1 MNIEIIG
8 TIINVAVILFA
19 TYFSGK
25 ILVNEKVKA
34 LVPYGVEYANTLVEK
49 TNREKLIKAV
59 AFIEITLINAVPSVF
74 KPIVD
79 YLINSEEIVIYIER
93 YLVKIKIDKK

>member
-1 MNIEIIG
+1 MNIEILG

-25 ILVNEKVKA
+25 VLVNEKVKA

-59 AFIEITLINAVPSVF
+59 AFIEITLINAVPNVF
-74 KPIVD
+74 KPLVD
-79 YLINSEEIVIYIER
+79 YLIDTDKIVKYIER
-93 YLVKIKIDKK
+93 YLTELKLKDN

>member
-1 MNIEIIG
+1 MNIEILG
-8 TIINVAVILFA
+8 TIINVVVILFA

-25 ILVNEKVKA
+25 LIVNEKIKS
-34 LVPYGVEYANTLVEK
+34 LIPLGVEYANTLVEK

-59 AFIEITLINAVPSVF
+59 AFIEITLINAVPTVF

-79 YLINSEEIVIYIER
+79 YLIDTDKIVKYIER
-93 YLVKIKIDKK
+93 YLTELKLKDN

>member
-25 ILVNEKVKA
+25 LIVNEKVKS
-34 LVPYGVEYANTLVEK
+34 LVPLGVDYANTLVEK

-59 AFIEITLINAVPSVF
+59 AFIEITLINAVPNAF

-79 YLINSEEIVIYIER
+79 YLINSEEIVKYIER
-93 YLVKIKIDKK
+93 YLVKIKIERE

>member
-1 MNIEIIG
+1 MNIEILG

-19 TYFSGK
+19 TYFSGRV
-25 ILVNEKVKA
+25 LVNEKVKA

-49 TNREKLIKAV
+49 TNREKLTKAV
-59 AFIEITLINAVPSVF
+59 AFIEITLINAVPNVF

-79 YLINSEEIVIYIER
+79 YLINSEEIVKYIER
-93 YLVKIKIDKK
+93 YLVKIKIERE

>member
-25 ILVNEKVKA
+25 VLVNEKV
-34 LVPYGVEYANTLVEK
+34 
-49 TNREKLIKAV
+49 
-59 AFIEITLINAVPSVF
+59 
-74 KPIVD
+74 
-79 YLINSEEIVIYIER
+79 
-93 YLVKIKIDKK
+93 

>member
-1 MNIEIIG
+1 MNIEMIG

-19 TYFSGK
+19 TYFSSK
-25 ILVNEKVKA
+25 VLVNEKVKA

-59 AFIEITLINAVPSVF
+59 AFIEITLINAVPNVF
-74 KPIVD
+74 KPIID
-79 YLINSEEIVIYIER
+79 YLINSEEIVKHIER
-93 YLVKIKIDKK
+93 YLLKIKIDKD

>member
-25 ILVNEKVKA
+25 VLVNEKVKA
-34 LVPYGVEYANTLVEK
+34 LVPLGVDYANTLVDK

-59 AFIEITLINAVPSVF
+59 AFIEITLINAVPNAF
-74 KPIVD
+74 KPIID
-79 YLINSEEIVIYIER
+79 YLINSEEIVKHIER
-93 YLVKIKIDKK
+93 YLVKIKTDKK

>member
-25 ILVNEKVKA
+25 VLVNEKVKA

-59 AFIEITLINAVPSVF
+59 AFIEITLINAVPNAF
-74 KPIVD
+74 KPVVD
-79 YLINSEEIVIYIER
+79 YLINSDEIVKYIER
-93 YLVKIKIDKK
+93 YLVKVKIDKQ

>member
-25 ILVNEKVKA
+25 VLVNEKVKA
-34 LVPYGVEYANTLVEK
+34 LVPYGVEYANTLVDK
-49 TNREKLIKAV
+49 TNKEKLIKAV
-59 AFIEITLINAVPSVF
+59 AFTEITLINAVPNAF
-74 KPIVD
+74 KPVVD
-79 YLINSEEIVIYIER
+79 YLINSDEIVKYIER
-93 YLVKIKIDKK
+93 YLVKVKIDKQ

>member
-1 MNIEIIG
+1 MSIEIIG
-8 TIINVAVILFA
+8 TIINVTIILFA
-19 TYFSGK
+19 TYFSCK
-25 ILVNEKVKA
+25 VLVNEKVKA

-59 AFIEITLINAVPSVF
+59 AFIEITLINAVPNVF

-79 YLINSEEIVIYIER
+79 YLINSEEIVKYIER
-93 YLVKIKIDKK
+93 YLVKIKIERE